1 MARPSKWRHSL
12 KSDVKTI
19 RKIFGI
25 LLISLRAALRA
36 KTVFAL
42 LVLMAA
48 CMTLLPAVI
57 KGDGTPEGDCR
68 ILVMYTIGFAFAIL
82 CLATL
87 WAACALFAAEIDN
100 QSIQLSAVK
109 PVRAFEFWFGKWLA
123 LLILNGMLV
132 MAVYGAVYAQILW
145 KQRRA
150 GWRESVQLVSRH
162 VARPVLPTPREEA
175 LETYLFLEK
184 QKELPKGFSKAQIL
198 RALTDKAR
206 ERYTIVNPG
215 ESVEWRLKLARP
227 VATNEIVTVRIRFDT
242 EYSTRT
248 QVAGLC
254 RLAPDNPGAHAIEVP
269 LNDFSLN
276 EIVFDVSCVV
286 FGEPR
291 EISGFNLSFTHMGAP
306 DKSSALML
314 RFRKDVALL
323 THGGTFEA
331 NLVRSAIIHW
341 SILALLAAFGLTLSA
356 CFSLPVA
363 VFTSTLLLLLVMVG
377 TAVTE
382 VVSQEDEKEW
392 LQRPGIIVSRVVS
405 NVAQHAIRMDP
416 LEAVINGERI
426 ETRPFLEALLW
437 NLFIVPV
444 CFALLGIVI
453 LRRRE
458 LASGD

>member
-1 MARPSKWRHSL
+1 L

-25 LLISLRAALRA
+25 LVISLRAALRA

-42 LVLMAA
+42 LLLLAA
-48 CMTLLPAVI
+48 CVTFLPAVI

-82 CLATL
+82 CLSTL

-100 QSIQLSAVK
+100 QNIQLSAVK
-109 PVRAFEFWFGKWLA
+109 PVRPFDFWLGKWLA
-123 LLILNGMLV
+123 LLVLNGLLII
-132 MAVYGAVYAQILW
+132 AVYCSVYAQIRW
-145 KQRRA
+145 KQRQP
-150 GWRESVQLVSRH
+150 GWRERVQLVSRH
-162 VARPVLPTPREEA
+162 IARPILPTPQQEA
-175 LETYLFLEK
+175 LETYAVLAK
-184 QKELPKGFSKAQIL
+184 QKELPEGFSKAQVL
-198 RALTDKAR
+198 RTLADKAQ

-215 ESVEWRLKLARP
+215 ESVEWRFSFVRP

-248 QVAGLC
+248 SVVGLC
-254 RLAPDNPGAHAIEVP
+254 RMAPNVSNEPVIEIP
-269 LNDFSLN
+269 LSDFSLN
-276 EIVFDVSCVV
+276 EIVFDVSCAA
-286 FGEPR
+286 FGATKD
-291 EISGFNLSFTHMGAP
+291 ITGFSLGFKHTGDPA
-306 DKSSALML
+306 KTSAVMF

-323 THGGTFEA
+323 TQGGTFEA

-363 VFTSTLLLLLVMVG
+363 VFTSTMLLLLVMVG
-377 TAVTE
+377 TSVTE

-416 LEAVINGERI
+416 LDAVINGERI
-426 ETRPFLEALLW
+426 ENIPFMDALLW
-437 NLFIVPV
+437 NLFVVPLG
-444 CFALLGIVI
+444 FALCGILI

>member
-48 CMTLLPAVI
+48 CVTLLPAVI

-82 CLATL
+82 CLTTL

-100 QSIQLSAVK
+100 QNIQLSAVK
-109 PVRAFEFWFGKWLA
+109 PVRPFELWFGKWLA

-132 MAVYGAVYAQILW
+132 LAVYGAVYAQILW

-215 ESVEWRLKLARP
+215 ESVEWRLRLARP

>member
-1 MARPSKWRHSL
+1 M
-12 KSDVKTI
+12 KTL

-25 LLISLRAALRA
+25 LVISLRAALRA

-42 LVLMAA
+42 LMLLAA
-48 CMTLLPAVI
+48 CVTLLPAVI

-82 CLATL
+82 CLSTL

-100 QSIQLSAVK
+100 QNIQLSAVK
-109 PVRAFEFWFGKWLA
+109 PVRPLDFWLGKWLA
-123 LLILNGMLV
+123 LLVLNGMLI
-132 MAVYGAVYAQILW
+132 MAVYSAVYAQIRW
-145 KQRRA
+145 KQRQA

-162 VARPVLPTPREEA
+162 IARPILPTPREEA
-175 LETYLFLEK
+175 LETYAFLAK
-184 QKELPKGFSKAQIL
+184 QKALPEGFSKAQVL
-198 RALTDKAR
+198 RTLADKAQ

-215 ESVEWRLKLARP
+215 ENVEWCFALARP

-248 QVAGLC
+248 SVVGLC
-254 RLAPDNPGAHAIEVP
+254 RMAPDVPGAPVIEIP
-269 LNDFSLN
+269 LSDFSLN
-276 EIVFDVSCVV
+276 EIVFDVSCEA
-286 FGEPR
+286 FGATKA
-291 EISGFNLSFTHMGAP
+291 ITGFNLGFKHTGDPA
-306 DKSSALML
+306 KTSAVML

-323 THGGTFEA
+323 TQGGTFEA

-363 VFTSTLLLLLVMVG
+363 VFTSTMLLLLVMVG
-377 TAVTE
+377 TSVTE

-416 LEAVINGERI
+416 LDAVINGERI
-426 ETRPFLEALLW
+426 ESKPFMDALLW
-437 NLFIVPV
+437 NLLVVPFV
-444 CFALLGIVI
+444 FALCGILI

>member
-1 MARPSKWRHSL
+1 M
-12 KSDVKTI
+12 KTI
-19 RKIFGI
+19 RKILGI

-42 LVLMAA
+42 LLLMAA
-48 CMTLLPAVI
+48 CVTLLPAVI

-82 CLATL
+82 CLSTL

-100 QSIQLSAVK
+100 QNIQLSAVK
-109 PVRAFEFWFGKWLA
+109 PVRAFEFWLGKWLA
-123 LLILNGMLV
+123 LLVLNGLLIL
-132 MAVYGAVYAQILW
+132 AVYSAVYAQIRW
-145 KQRRA
+145 KQRQP

-162 VARPVLPTPREEA
+162 IARPILPAPQEEA
-175 LETYLFLEK
+175 VETYAFLAK
-184 QKELPKGFSKAQIL
+184 QKALPEGFSKAQIL
-198 RALTDKAR
+198 RTLAEKAR

-215 ESVEWRLKLARP
+215 ESVEWRFALARP
-227 VATNEIVTVRIRFDT
+227 IATNEIVTVRIRFDT

-248 QVAGLC
+248 SVVGVC
-254 RLAPDNPGAHAIEVP
+254 RIASDVPGSPVIEIP
-269 LNDFSLN
+269 LSDFSLN
-276 EIVFDVSCVV
+276 EIVFDVSCEA
-286 FGEPR
+286 FGATKS
-291 EISGFNLSFTHMGAP
+291 ISGFNLSFTHTGDPA
-306 DKSSALML
+306 KTSAVML

-323 THGGTFEA
+323 TQGGTFEA

-363 VFTSTLLLLLVMVG
+363 VFTSTMLLLLVMIG
-377 TAVTE
+377 TSVTE

-416 LEAVINGERI
+416 LDAVINGERI
-426 ETRPFLEALLW
+426 ENKPFIDALLW
-437 NLFIVPV
+437 NVFVAPFF
-444 CFALLGIVI
+444 FALCGILI

>member
-1 MARPSKWRHSL
+1 M
-12 KSDVKTI
+12 
-19 RKIFGI
+19 FGI

-48 CMTLLPAVI
+48 CVTLLPAVI

-82 CLATL
+82 CLTTL

-100 QSIQLSAVK
+100 QNIQLSAVK
-109 PVRAFEFWFGKWLA
+109 PVRAFEFWLGKWLA

-132 MAVYGAVYAQILW
+132 LAVYGAVYAQIFW
-145 KQRRA
+145 KQRQP

-175 LETYLFLEK
+175 LETYALLAK
-184 QKELPKGFSKAQIL
+184 QKALPEGFSKAQVL
-198 RALTDKAR
+198 RTLAEKAR
-206 ERYTIVNPG
+206 DRYTIVNPG
-215 ESVEWRLKLARP
+215 ESIEWHFALAQP
-227 VATNEIVTVRIRFDT
+227 VATTETVTVRIRFDT

-248 QVAGLC
+248 QVVGLC
-254 RLAPDNPGAHAIEVP
+254 RMAPDVPGAPVIEIP
-269 LNDFSLN
+269 LSDFSLN
-276 EIVFDVSCVV
+276 EIVFDVSCEA
-286 FGEPR
+286 FGTTNS
-291 EISGFNLSFTHMGAP
+291 ISGFNLAFSHTGDPA
-306 DKSSALML
+306 KTSAVML

-323 THGGTFEA
+323 TQGGTFEA

-363 VFTSTLLLLLVMVG
+363 VFTSTILLLLVMIG

-426 ETRPFLEALLW
+426 ETKPFMDALLW

-444 CFALLGIVI
+444 CFALCGILI

>member
-1 MARPSKWRHSL
+1 
-12 KSDVKTI
+12 VKTI

-48 CMTLLPAVI
+48 CVTLLPAVI

-82 CLATL
+82 CLTTL

-100 QSIQLSAVK
+100 QNIQLSAVK
-109 PVRAFEFWFGKWLA
+109 PVRPFEFWLGKWLA

-132 MAVYGAVYAQILW
+132 MAVYGAVYAQILL
-145 KQRRA
+145 KQRQP

-162 VARPVLPTPREEA
+162 VARPVLPTPQEEA
-175 LETYLFLEK
+175 LETYALLAK
-184 QKELPKGFSKAQIL
+184 QKALPEGFSKAQVL
-198 RALTDKAR
+198 RTLAEKAR
-206 ERYTIVNPG
+206 DRYTIVNPG
-215 ESVEWRLKLARP
+215 ENVEWHFALVRP

-248 QVAGLC
+248 QVVGLC
-254 RLAPDNPGAHAIEVP
+254 RMAPDVPGAPVIEIP
-269 LNDFSLN
+269 LSDFSLN
-276 EIVFDVSCVV
+276 EIVFDVSSEA
-286 FGEPR
+286 FGATNN
-291 EISGFNLSFTHMGAP
+291 ISGFNLGFSHTGDPA
-306 DKSSALML
+306 KTSAVML

-363 VFTSTLLLLLVMVG
+363 VFTSTMLLLLVMIG

-426 ETRPFLEALLW
+426 ETKPFMDALLW

-444 CFALLGIVI
+444 CFALCGILI

>member
-1 MARPSKWRHSL
+1 
-12 KSDVKTI
+12 
-19 RKIFGI
+19 
-25 LLISLRAALRA
+25 
-36 KTVFAL
+36 
-42 LVLMAA
+42 
-48 CMTLLPAVI
+48 MTLLPAVI

-82 CLATL
+82 CLSTL

-100 QSIQLSAVK
+100 QNIQLSAVK
-109 PVRAFEFWFGKWLA
+109 PVRPFDFWLGKWLA
-123 LLILNGMLV
+123 LLVLNGLLII
-132 MAVYGAVYAQILW
+132 AVYCSVYAQIRW
-145 KQRRA
+145 KQRQP

-162 VARPVLPTPREEA
+162 IARPILPPPQVEA
-175 LETYLFLEK
+175 LQTYALLAK
-184 QKELPKGFSKAQIL
+184 QKALPEGFSKAQVL
-198 RALTDKAR
+198 RTLADKAH

-215 ESVEWRLKLARP
+215 EMVQWRFVLARP

-248 QVAGLC
+248 SVVGLC
-254 RLAPDNPGAHAIEVP
+254 RMAPNVSNEPVIEIP
-269 LNDFSLN
+269 LSDFSLN
-276 EIVFDVSCVV
+276 EIVFDVSCAA
-286 FGEPR
+286 FGATKA
-291 EISGFNLSFTHMGAP
+291 ITGFSLGFKHTGDPA
-306 DKSSALML
+306 KTSAVML

-323 THGGTFEA
+323 TQGGTFEA

-363 VFTSTLLLLLVMVG
+363 IFTSTMLMLLVMVG
-377 TAVTE
+377 TSVTE

-416 LEAVINGERI
+416 LDAVINGERI
-426 ETRPFLEALLW
+426 ENKPFMDALLW
-437 NLFIVPV
+437 NLLVAPLFFGL
-444 CFALLGIVI
+444 CGILI
-453 LRRRE
+453 FRRRE

>member
-1 MARPSKWRHSL
+1 MHAL
-12 KSDVKTI
+12 

-25 LLISLRAALRA
+25 LLLSLRAALRA
-36 KTVFAL
+36 KTVFA
-42 LVLMAA
+42 VLMLLAA
-48 CMTLLPAVI
+48 CVTLLPAVV

-68 ILVMYTIGFAFAIL
+68 ILLMYTIGFAFAIL

-100 QSIQLSAVK
+100 QNIQLSAVK
-109 PVRAFEFWFGKWLA
+109 PVRAFEFWLGKWLA
-123 LLILNGMLV
+123 LLVLNGMLIL
-132 MAVYGAVYAQILW
+132 AVYSVVYAQIRW
-145 KQRRA
+145 KQRQA

-162 VARPVLPTPREEA
+162 IARPLLPTPREEA
-175 LETYLFLEK
+175 LETYALLAK
-184 QKELPKGFSKAQIL
+184 QKALPEGFSKAQVL
-198 RALTDKAR
+198 RTLADKAQ

-215 ESVEWRLKLARP
+215 ESVKWRFALARP
-227 VATNEIVTVRIRFDT
+227 IATNEVVTVRIRFDT

-248 QVAGLC
+248 SVAGLC
-254 RLAPDNPGAHAIEVP
+254 RLAPDVPGAPAIEIP
-269 LNDFSLN
+269 LSDFSLN
-276 EIVFDVSCVV
+276 EIVFDVSCEA
-286 FGEPR
+286 FGTTKA
-291 EISGFNLSFTHMGAP
+291 IAGFNLSFTHTGDPA
-306 DKSSALML
+306 KTSAVML

-323 THGGTFEA
+323 TQGGTFEA

-377 TAVTE
+377 TSVTE

-416 LEAVINGERI
+416 LDAVINGERI
-426 ETRPFLEALLW
+426 ENKPFMDALLW
-437 NLFIVPV
+437 NLFVVPLG
-444 CFALLGIVI
+444 FALCGILI